1 LKIKEFYKKKKKF
14 WMKKKVSKCWKI
26 IFFFFNILVIKLFQ
40 VKISLFFHQHQVE
53 CKKQRFPCK
62 KIEKKKK
69 KKRKDFHERKLKK
82 KKKKQLSIRLFI
94 FCYIILSSH
103 SFKELFLFKPLHW
116 TNKLYKP
123 LNIISLFRPLLLV
136 IIRIDKPLLLYILLF

>member
-69 KKRKDFHERKLKK
+69 KK